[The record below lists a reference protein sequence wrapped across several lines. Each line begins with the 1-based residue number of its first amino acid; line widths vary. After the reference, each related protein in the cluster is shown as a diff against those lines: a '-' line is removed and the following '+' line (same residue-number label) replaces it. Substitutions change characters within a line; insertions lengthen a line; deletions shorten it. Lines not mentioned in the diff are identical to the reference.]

1 MDFNVHSLCSK
12 LQKLTAHLP
21 ATSALRQLMP
31 WETPNQRFEVWT
43 KFTVICLKMV
53 CSCSC
58 SIIVFPYTESQEN
71 SHFSTTLRLSYHFS
85 VCCASVVDN
94 ANQSLNHLKYH
105 KVIATQLP
113 CGLLGPLRVRL
124 PGAVSHFA
132 LLVIQ
137 PCIHACNVTQFLS
150 NDVLQTLRNVKPCLS
165 IWSTKLL
172 MISQARPHYMF
183 DSCTYIKPTTK
194 HISTFLVN
202 NLAFFCCFTH
212 FELF

>member
-1 MDFNVHSLCSK
+1 MCFLARKVRRIHISV
-12 LQKLTAHLP
+12 
-21 ATSALRQLMP
+21 QL
-31 WETPNQRFEVWT
+31 
-43 KFTVICLKMV
+43 
-53 CSCSC
+53 
-58 SIIVFPYTESQEN
+58 
-71 SHFSTTLRLSYHFS
+71 LRLSYHFS

-113 CGLLGPLRVRL
+113 CGLSGPLRVRL
-124 PGAVSHFA
+124 PGAVSRFA

-137 PCIHACNVTQFLS
+137 PCIHECNVTQFLS

-165 IWSTKLL
+165 IWSTKLQ
-172 MISQARPHYMF
+172 MISQARPHYTF
-183 DSCTYIKPTTK
+183 DGHTYIKPTTK

-212 FELF
+212 FELFREQQRCKVLSSVYTSVTHYRSMPACF